1 MTALP
6 LSFACGPYDRTR
18 GLRDGR
24 VPVRGIDLNSMEVG
38 PVELFWRQLRHAEFD
53 VAEMSLSAH
62 IMATANGTSPFIG
75 LPVFPSR
82 VFRRAYVFLHAASGI
97 ERAEDLAGKT
107 VGVPE
112 YHMTAALF
120 IRGFLADDHG
130 VRADQIEW
138 VQGGQEVAGR
148 LERVELDLPPEISLR
163 HEPDRSLDEMLVD
176 GSIDALIT
184 ATPPP
189 SWLAGDPAVA
199 RLFDDPRAAE
209 LEAYRRTGIFPIMHL
224 VTVRRDVVERWPW
237 VPGNLVTAFTQ
248 ARNLAY
254 EESRDH
260 GASSNIL
267 PFYPIEH
274 EQTVRDFGEDYWPYG
289 VEANRATLEA
299 AVRYSHEQGLSR
311 RVCDIEELFTPA
323 LLEEHRV

>member
-1 MTALP
+1 
-6 LSFACGPYDRTR
+6 
-18 GLRDGR
+18 
-24 VPVRGIDLNSMEVG
+24 
-38 PVELFWRQLRHAEFD
+38 
-53 VAEMSLSAH
+53 
-62 IMATANGTSPFIG
+62 
-75 LPVFPSR
+75 
-82 VFRRAYVFLHAASGI
+82 VFRRAYVYLHAGSGI
-97 ERAEDLAGKT
+97 QRPEDLAGKS

-130 VRADQIEW
+130 VKAEQIEW
-138 VQGGQEVAGR
+138 VQGGQEVPGR
-148 LERVELDLPPEISLR
+148 LERIELDLPSSIRLR

-176 GSIDALIT
+176 GSIDALVT
-184 ATPPP
+184 ASPPP
-189 SWLAGDPAVA
+189 SWLAGNPAVI

-209 LEAYRRTGIFPIMHL
+209 LDAYRRTGIFPIMHL

-237 VPGNLVTAFTQ
+237 VPGNLVTAFAE
-248 ARNLAY
+248 ARDLAY

-274 EQTVRDFGEDYWPYG
+274 ERTVREFGEDYWPYG
-289 VEANRATLEA
+289 VDANRATLEA
-299 AVRYSHEQGLSR
+299 AVRYSYEQGLSR
-311 RVCDIEELFTPA
+311 RLCDIEDLFIPA